1 MSRKTYPSDLSDTE
15 WLILEPLLPV
25 TSGRGRVRQIELRE
39 IINAILYLLRTGCA
53 WRMLPHD
60 LPAWQTVY
68 GYFNR
73 WRKAGVWEHMNDA
86 LREAVRLQ
94 AEREAEPSAAIIDS
108 QSVKTTAIKG
118 ERGFDGAT
126 GHRAQTPHFG
136 GCDGFALGGLGA

>member
-1 MSRKTYPSDLSDTE
+1 MSRNAYPSDLNDTE

-25 TSGRGRVRQIELRE
+25 TSGRGRGRRVELRE

-60 LPAWQTVY
+60 LPPWQTVY

-73 WRKAGVWEHMNDA
+73 WRKAGLWEQMNDA

-94 AEREAEPSAAIIDS
+94 AAREAEPSAAIIDS

-118 ERGFDGAT
+118 ERGFDGAK
-126 GHRAQTPHFG
+126 
-136 GCDGFALGGLGA
+136 